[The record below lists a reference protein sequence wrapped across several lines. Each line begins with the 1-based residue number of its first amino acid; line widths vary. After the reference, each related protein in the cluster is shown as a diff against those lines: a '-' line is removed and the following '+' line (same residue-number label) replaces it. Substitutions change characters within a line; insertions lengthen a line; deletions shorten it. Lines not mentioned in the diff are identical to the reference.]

1 MVLTTDSA
9 VVEKPAEEE
18 HEHAG
23 GHHTHGHSHGGH
35 GHSPLSERPRRV
47 TLIIGGSAARHAV
60 AARPLADDRRRPAWT
75 RREGGSGESGP
86 ALFGVCGGCYT
97 PAATAAGS
105 AAISRARS
113 SSLMP
118 PQTP

>member
-1 MVLTTDSA
+1 MELITLGPPSRATVEGGPRTVREDLAWTD
-9 VVEKPAEEE
+9 EE
-18 HEHAG
+18 G
-23 GHHTHGHSHGGH
+23 GFRMIRNPPS
-35 GHSPLSERPRRV
+35 RRV
-47 TLIIGGSAARHAV
+47 WGS
-60 AARPLADDRRRPAWT
+60 
-75 RREGGSGESGP
+75 
-86 ALFGVCGGCYT
+86 YT

>member
-1 MVLTTDSA
+1 VREDLA
-9 VVEKPAEEE
+9 A
-18 HEHAG
+18 
-23 GHHTHGHSHGGH
+23 
-35 GHSPLSERPRRV
+35 SERRGPVQQLLDRPSRRV
-47 TLIIGGSAARHAV
+47 WGS
-60 AARPLADDRRRPAWT
+60 
-75 RREGGSGESGP
+75 
-86 ALFGVCGGCYT
+86 YT

>member
-1 MVLTTDSA
+1 MRED
-9 VVEKPAEEE
+9 VVP
-18 HEHAG
+18 HRTEHARG
-23 GHHTHGHSHGGH
+23 PGPGILDRA
-35 GHSPLSERPRRV
+35 LSAFV
-47 TLIIGGSAARHAV
+47 WC
-60 AARPLADDRRRPAWT
+60 D
-75 RREGGSGESGP
+75 
-86 ALFGVCGGCYT
+86 YT

>member
-1 MVLTTDSA
+1 MPAPGTTRTATVAGTGTATEEGSPVGGRKTERGPVQIIWTGPLA
-9 VVEKPAEEE
+9 V
-18 HEHAG
+18 
-23 GHHTHGHSHGGH
+23 
-35 GHSPLSERPRRV
+35 SPLLS
-47 TLIIGGSAARHAV
+47 SALSGQA
-60 AARPLADDRRRPAWT
+60 PAT
-75 RREGGSGESGP
+75 N
-86 ALFGVCGGCYT
+86 AQT

>member
-1 MVLTTDSA
+1 VAPTSPQGPAASLRA
-9 VVEKPAEEE
+9 V
-18 HEHAG
+18 G
-23 GHHTHGHSHGGH
+23 GK
-35 GHSPLSERPRRV
+35 RPRPE
-47 TLIIGGSAARHAV
+47 
-60 AARPLADDRRRPAWT
+60 ARPERARSEED
-75 RREGGSGESGP
+75 
-86 ALFGVCGGCYT
+86 GVLSQT